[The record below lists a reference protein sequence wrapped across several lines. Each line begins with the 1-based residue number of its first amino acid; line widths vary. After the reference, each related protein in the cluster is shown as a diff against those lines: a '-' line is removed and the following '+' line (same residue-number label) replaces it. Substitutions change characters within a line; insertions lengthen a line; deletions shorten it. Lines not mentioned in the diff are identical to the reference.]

1 MWHIYVGLL
10 LALHG
15 HGLRRYRKYR
25 RSNTC
30 TYAGKQM
37 NHPLSTAE
45 QVIAVIMFGLS
56 AGIII
61 GIPFTLYL
69 IG

>member
-1 MWHIYVGLL
+1 
-10 LALHG
+10 
-15 HGLRRYRKYR
+15 
-25 RSNTC
+25 
-30 TYAGKQM
+30 M